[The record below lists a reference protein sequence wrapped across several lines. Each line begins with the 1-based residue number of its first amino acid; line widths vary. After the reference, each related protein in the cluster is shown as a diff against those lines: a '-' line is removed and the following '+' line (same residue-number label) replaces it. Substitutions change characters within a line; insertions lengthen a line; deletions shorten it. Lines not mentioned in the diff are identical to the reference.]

1 MKKVLLFFLSLLLP
15 VCVFAQT
22 NSRSESKGVILSQRD
37 SLLFDYIQQRDSIM
51 LEHIHFIALQSAMTV
66 PRYKIYKTENT
77 YNLIELDTA
86 TGALWQ
92 VQYEMNNNSDAMKVA
107 INETSLLYSWDEIHS
122 GRFELYP
129 TNNMYTFILVDTE
142 KGYTY
147 QVQWSTN
154 PKQRFRMR
162 IY

>member
-22 NSRSESKGVILSQRD
+22 NSSSESKGVILSQRD
-37 SLLFDYIQQRDSIM
+37 SLLFDYILQRDSIM
-51 LEHIHFIALQSAMTV
+51 LEHVHFIALQSAMTV

-92 VQYEMNNNSDAMKVA
+92 VQYEMNNNSDAIKVA

-154 PKQRFRMR
+154 PKQRFRVR